1 MSTDKKR
8 AHKNNKI
15 INTKYHAI
23 DSVPYGPQLAV
34 CVIIVMISLF
44 EAGDDDNDG
53 DNDDDEEED
62 WIWRGG
68 GGGLE
73 ERGSY
78 NSYRWTGLVGN

>member
-1 MSTDKKR
+1 M
-8 AHKNNKI
+8 
-15 INTKYHAI
+15 
-23 DSVPYGPQLAV
+23 

-44 EAGDDDNDG
+44 EAGDDDNDDDNDG
-53 DNDDDEEED
+53 DNDDEEEED

-78 NSYRWTGLVGN
+78 NSCRWTGLVGN

>member
-1 MSTDKKR
+1 M
-8 AHKNNKI
+8 
-15 INTKYHAI
+15 
-23 DSVPYGPQLAV
+23 

-68 GGGLE
+68 GGRLE

-78 NSYRWTGLVGN
+78 NSCRWTGLVGN